1 MEWIKIMPKDNNLP
15 DRIILGKDLKE
26 GDILREKKGL
36 NDTCIITEINYK
48 DKEERDHLLVY
59 DINSEAHLFTFFDPD
74 EEYIVICNR
83 KDILKYYDLAELQ
96 LLRVSADAI
105 KDRNELIN
113 IRRKCIKRL
122 NDNLKK

>member
-1 MEWIKIMPKDNNLP
+1 MPKDNNLP

-105 KDRNELIN
+105 KDRNILVDKRKDRIN
-113 IRRKCIKRL
+113 RL
-122 NDNLKK
+122 NDNLKR

>member
-48 DKEERDHLLVY
+48 DKEERDHLSVY
-59 DINSEAHLFTFFDPD
+59 DINSEEYLFTFFNPN

-83 KDILKYYDLAELQ
+83 EEILKYYDLAELQ
-96 LLRVSADAI
+96 LLRASADAI

-122 NDNLKK
+122 NDNLFK